1 MKARAILSLRAS
13 TLEHPG
19 PELTSPAGTT
29 AAYVMGQFEKPNGGS
44 AGAGNRETLAKLARL
59 ISVPDDAERADSA
72 LHDDTET
79 LQEGIGYN
87 SLSLTNLREPG
98 TTQL

>member
-1 MKARAILSLRAS
+1 MRAS

-19 PELTSPAGTT
+19 LEFTSPAGTT

-72 LHDDTET
+72 LYAAKRKGRNCTEISGEE
-79 LQEGIGYN
+79 QEMDSHSPTGAA
-87 SLSLTNLREPG
+87 S
-98 TTQL
+98 